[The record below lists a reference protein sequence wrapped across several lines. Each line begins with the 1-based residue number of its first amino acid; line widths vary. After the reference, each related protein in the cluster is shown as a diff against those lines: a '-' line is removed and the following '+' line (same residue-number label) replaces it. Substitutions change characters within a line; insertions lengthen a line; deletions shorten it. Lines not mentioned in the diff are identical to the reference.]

1 MVFGSHLVERFPA
14 PPLTGFTFL
23 TAMADEAVTY
33 FFVLS
38 GFVLIIGSG
47 AASGTVGWW
56 RKRLARVG
64 PVYLVTGVASL
75 AFVTLQGQQTPLLA
89 IVAFFTATQAW
100 WASTT
105 FAINPPAW
113 TVSCEVF
120 FYAVFPVT
128 ALLIAR
134 LRNPAVIWCGIGLLL
149 GAHLWFG
156 PTVGTQYPPAR
167 LLDFVLGLL
176 LGAAFAGD
184 PRRHVG
190 LGAAAL
196 LFVVAQTTEAISGV
210 DAAYGGIRTIAL
222 ATSGLLI
229 LELAAWDRAGRPGP
243 PAGLVTLGLW
253 SYAFYLVHY
262 LVLRM
267 LAAGLG
273 HLSSATTYSP
283 PQAVVIALVA
293 LCGSLGAARLLYRRI
308 EQPAEHRLRGAAPR
322 VELLGARAPR

>member
-1 MVFGSHLVERFPA
+1 MVFGSHLVERFPS

-47 AASGTVGWW
+47 TASGTVGWW

-75 AFVTLQGQQTPLLA
+75 AFVTLQGQQTSLFA

-120 FYAVFPVT
+120 FYAVFPLAWV
-128 ALLIAR
+128 IIVKVR
-134 LRNPAVIWCGIGLLL
+134 QRVVIWFGAGLVV
-149 GAHLWFG
+149 GAHLWFAE
-156 PTVGTQYPPAR
+156 TVGGQYPPAR

-176 LGAAFAGD
+176 VGAAFASD

-196 LFVVAQTTEAISGV
+196 LFVVAQTTEALHGV
-210 DAAYGGIRTIAL
+210 DAAGGAIRTIAL
-222 ATSGLLI
+222 AASGLLI
-229 LELAAWDRAGRPGP
+229 AELAAWDRSGRPGP
-243 PAGLVTLGLW
+243 PALLVALGLW

-262 LVLRM
+262 LILRV

-273 HLSSATTYSP
+273 HLSTATTYTP

-293 LCGSLGAARLLYRRI
+293 LGASLGAAHLLYRWI
-308 EQPAEHRLRGAAPR
+308 ERPAEHRLRGAVPR
-322 VELLGARAPR
+322 VELLGAPPPG